1 MKRSHYRNIGTILIV
16 FNIVCALTLGS
27 VIEESRIGTYD
38 AVYNTV
44 DEELITNSGSTYRWE
59 VFSDMVTKVPITHR
73 FDNSSNATEDEL
85 FFAGNLN
92 DITGLQSTSGSDNNL
107 WNLFNKLDDGKNEI
121 IYTKVGDARPV
132 LARFRYVVVPVW
144 YEDTSD
150 PEKQIDVDQI
160 KSVMDYCTTY
170 YERMSFGK
178 FIFEEPLILDQEVI
192 PVSSVNPG
200 WGSLETAARNRLDDE
215 GYTKDIDYDGI
226 VILYN
231 VAQGG
236 PFSGHGGWG
245 TVNAGET
252 SITWMSW
259 RWGLSN
265 DVARHEFGH
274 NFGHP
279 HHLTNK
285 YLYRVGQ
292 EGTVGY
298 DGYDMM
304 SGGNAFD
311 ISDFAVASKWYFG
324 WIPDSS
330 IIIMQPD
337 GSSAN
342 CPSCVN
348 EGTFILHP
356 LDSDDPSKLMGV
368 HIPITSQGSTL
379 YSYWL
384 SYRSGN
390 PAKIG
395 LSVHISW
402 FGNIGNG
409 QFGAYYDSLNYDA
422 HGDTETR
429 EDSFVIPGTCYRI
442 SPSMKMLEID
452 PLSSISISPLVCVD
466 ELSEGDF
473 ITIRVSFPD
482 LSSLT
487 DATAIREN
495 DYNDINIECG
505 TSIDVNVDSGKSTL
519 LHVKNTGVNG
529 IVNLDICPQS
539 KTAKAYIYDRYP
551 YSPVVYSSPGGY
563 GAQKGLNV
571 KAQCSDSNIE
581 YTTIHNEA
589 YVLIEGTSAVN
600 KKTRL
605 VASCDVNECQYGQ
618 KKEGGKCVP
627 CEVNENNCV
636 RCPGGLYFLISACLL
651 VESYKEI
658 ESSKKWRIWAPEY
671 HTEKGWNWDVNDLKF
686 YGSTDCNDIIFNNG
700 TPIDSGHAGGGWG
713 PRNAFDSSNN
723 SAWGG
728 RSDADKLFWVG
739 MEFLDSKRVK
749 CVSFLDRSGSGVT
762 QLRVQAWESG
772 SNTWQNVMIE
782 KNHQPGERRNISL
795 EYVST
800 TAPTGS
806 PSTTLTPSK
815 SPNTASPTSSPSAG
829 QPMMH
834 IHEVRATSV
843 ATSDIKWRPRLLL
856 KVVDSSQ
863 KPLEKVSL
871 TVQMKKNGKNKK
883 IKTKCKTN
891 KKGLCRIKLPNIKNE
906 FDAVI
911 ISFVRATAAGIIY
924 NGSSNVEYPEG
935 CLLFST
941 DCPTFTI
948 HAPSR
953 YVVVYSDNCSDHGYS
968 DISDADKCSTAASS
982 LGYDISWGPNGG
994 YRDVVGGCSIR
1005 FDTDLFFNAQGV
1017 CDPSESV
1024 DWWSYTECKCADWM
1038 PCFCIA

>member
-1 MKRSHYRNIGTILIV
+1 MKRSHYRNIGIILIV

-144 YEDTSD
+144 YNDEDTSD

-330 IIIMQPD
+330 IQVMQPN
-337 GSSAN
+337 GSSVN
-342 CPSCVN
+342 CPSCVSD
-348 EGTFILHP
+348 GTFTLYP
-356 LDSDDPSKLMGV
+356 LDSDDPEKLMGV
-368 HIPITSQGSTL
+368 HIPITSRGSTL

-402 FGNIGNG
+402 FDNIGGG
-409 QFGAYYDSLNYDA
+409 QFGASYNSLNYDA
-422 HGDTETR
+422 HGDTDTTG
-429 EDSFVIPGTCYRI
+429 DSFVLPGTCYHI

-452 PLSSISISPLVCVD
+452 PLRSIQVGPVVCVD
-466 ELSEGDF
+466 NLSEENS
-473 ITIRVSFPD
+473 ITINVSFPD
-482 LSSLT
+482 LSTQIEAKTSTSLSNLRT
-487 DATAIREN
+487 KSTN
-495 DYNDINIECG
+495 DEMHMECG
-505 TSIDVNVDSGKSTL
+505 TSIDINVEAGKNLL
-519 LHVKNTGVNG
+519 LHVQNTGEKSKL
-529 IVNLDICPQS
+529 ILDLCPEVG
-539 KTAKAYIYDRYP
+539 TAKAYIYDRYP
-551 YSPVVYSSPGGY
+551 YSPMLYSSPGGY
-563 GAQKGLNV
+563 GAQKGLSVAAPCNGPI
-571 KAQCSDSNIE
+571 STE
-581 YTTIHNEA
+581 YITIHNEA
-589 YVLIEGTSAVN
+589 HVLIEGTSGQTNFKAQCKVD
-600 KKTRL
+600 K
-605 VASCDVNECQYGQ
+605 CQSGQ
-618 KKEGGKCVP
+618 KMAGQKCVP
-627 CEVNENNCV
+627 CQVGENNCKT
-636 RCPGGLYFLISACLL
+636 CPGGLYFLISACILS
-651 VESYKEI
+651 ESFKEI
-658 ESSKKWRIWAPEY
+658 ETSKKWRIWTPGFQ
-671 HTEKGWNWDVNDLKF
+671 TKRGWVWDVYDLKF
-686 YGSTDCNDIIFNNG
+686 YSNTDCTGEIFNGGN
-700 TPIDSGHAGGGWG
+700 PIDSGNAGRGWA
-713 PRNAFDSSNN
+713 PSSAFDSSDG

-728 RSDADKLFWVG
+728 RSDADNLFWLG
-739 MEFLDSKRVK
+739 MTFSNSMPVK
-749 CVSFLDRSGSGVT
+749 CVSLLDNGTNGVR
-762 QLRVQAWESG
+762 QLRVQAWENDT
-772 SNTWQNVMIE
+772 NTWQNVMIVE
-782 KNHQPGERRNISL
+782 NYNSGQRNNIPL
-795 EYVST
+795 EYVTTPNPTKAPST
-800 TAPTGS
+800 ISAPTRA
-806 PSTTLTPSK
+806 PTKAPTTGQLT
-815 SPNTASPTSSPSAG
+815 
-829 QPMMH
+829 MH
-834 IHEVRATSV
+834 INKVIASSV
-843 ATSDIKWRPRLLL
+843 TISDSKWKPKLAF
-856 KVVDSSQ
+856 KVVDSSG
-863 KPLEKVSL
+863 KFVTPANKAFITVEMAAGNKVK
-871 TVQMKKNGKNKK
+871 VK
-883 IKTKCKTN
+883 KCKAN
-891 KKGLCRIKLPNIKNE
+891 KKGKCTVRLPKLNTNV
-906 FDAVI
+906 DSAV
-911 ISFVRATAAGIIY
+911 ISFVSATAVDIVY
-924 NGSSNVEYPEG
+924 DGSSNTEYPQG
-935 CLLFST
+935 CVLFST
-941 DCPTFTI
+941 GCPTFTI
-948 HAPSR
+948 LAPTEHM
-953 YVVVYSDNCSDHGYS
+953 VVH
-968 DISDADKCSTAASS
+968 K
-982 LGYDISWGPNGG
+982 
-994 YRDVVGGCSIR
+994 SIGVAN
-1005 FDTDLFFNAQGV
+1005 DLV
-1017 CDPSESV
+1017 SM
-1024 DWWSYTECKCADWM
+1024 K
-1038 PCFCIA
+1038 